1 MSFTQNPLQ
10 RPAAFHCLIHNAAA
24 GVWHTWSRWWRR
36 GGGWTVGWGCLQHE
50 PRLSV
55 CQSAVRLMCPTESC
69 GHSQTDRNGK
79 NTKFGTER
87 RRVSESEM
95 MNETGSKEPV
105 MMFISWRSPDH
116 SESVGSVFIR
126 GGEVNHLT
134 EPQSAGVCQL
144 VGFNSYMFWF
154 FCVNTVSSSWTGIKS
169 RYCYSSMQKHYKH
182 LSVNYL
188 QCLKTNRCSLNLFF
202 RSIMFTPETK
212 PGLTDPSDELMKVS
226 RDHSLE
232 IKTFYQFKLVIFC
245 FFLWFL
251 EATYWT
257 YFLTVS
263 IRPRSSL
270 TCRDCSQ
277 K

>member
-1 MSFTQNPLQ
+1 
-10 RPAAFHCLIHNAAA
+10 
-24 GVWHTWSRWWRR
+24 
-36 GGGWTVGWGCLQHE
+36 
-50 PRLSV
+50 
-55 CQSAVRLMCPTESC
+55 MCPTESC

-116 SESVGSVFIR
+116 SESVRSVFIR

-169 RYCYSSMQKHYKH
+169 RYRYSSMQKHYKH

-202 RSIMFTPETK
+202 PQHHVHPWNQTGPHWPVWWTDE
-212 PGLTDPSDELMKVS
+212 GLT
-226 RDHSLE
+226 
-232 IKTFYQFKLVIFC
+232 
-245 FFLWFL
+245 
-251 EATYWT
+251 
-257 YFLTVS
+257 
-263 IRPRSSL
+263 RPQPGDKNILSV
-270 TCRDCSQ
+270 
-277 K
+277 